1 MFYRKLPFNYSNED
15 SINLRQKNEDNN
27 NNTINRTSKIL
38 NKSATVNY
46 FKNRNYLNNSRI
58 ITNSNIKKI
67 NLNKSDFTGIEE
79 NSKSLY
85 NDNKND
91 NNESNVAS
99 PKEIKNF
106 TCTSSRINLYNYKK
120 LNKKRNSFNNNY
132 NYYNYNRLINLKGS
146 MNKKIE
152 NQKQINFTSEKEKNI
167 NVSKNSS
174 NILNESKIK
183 KSQSSIYI
191 ASTIN
196 NISNNIKYIQNNI
209 QKNLRKLAKSNSNE
223 HIIIRN
229 NNYISTISTSNSQS
243 YMNYNTYNSEI
254 AQSNRNNNYLENIS
268 INSNK
273 NNFNKIMK
281 TSINK
286 NRGIITPSKNKYQ
299 CAILS
304 KEVNDIISNYT
315 NSNPPKGKMTKKT
328 VKKIGIYDYTKEIIN
343 NTKNINSFL
352 NGAKHRNKIIS
363 NNDKNLNQR
372 YNHIT
377 VLNNKSSNKSNRS
390 QVLNSKNLKSN
401 VINSSNVYES
411 NNVFNI
417 NSRERNII
425 INKEIN
431 NYNNNNISEVISP
444 IQPTCNINFFPKNIS
459 NKDNICNIKDNL
471 TEPKIYSNYSNKNQ
485 QNHRLNII
493 KQINSMNDINMIFN
507 NNISNK
513 YSLTS
518 IDKKAKFNNAYF
530 SSNNSYNYTERNYT
544 NKNKIN

>member
-1 MFYRKLPFNYSNED
+1 
-15 SINLRQKNEDNN
+15 
-27 NNTINRTSKIL
+27 
-38 NKSATVNY
+38 
-46 FKNRNYLNNSRI
+46 
-58 ITNSNIKKI
+58 
-67 NLNKSDFTGIEE
+67 
-79 NSKSLY
+79 
-85 NDNKND
+85 
-91 NNESNVAS
+91 
-99 PKEIKNF
+99 
-106 TCTSSRINLYNYKK
+106 
-120 LNKKRNSFNNNY
+120 
-132 NYYNYNRLINLKGS
+132 
-146 MNKKIE
+146 
-152 NQKQINFTSEKEKNI
+152 
-167 NVSKNSS
+167 
-174 NILNESKIK
+174 
-183 KSQSSIYI
+183 
-191 ASTIN
+191 
-196 NISNNIKYIQNNI
+196 
-209 QKNLRKLAKSNSNE
+209 
-223 HIIIRN
+223 
-229 NNYISTISTSNSQS
+229 
-243 YMNYNTYNSEI
+243 
-254 AQSNRNNNYLENIS
+254 
-268 INSNK
+268 
-273 NNFNKIMK
+273 MK

-286 NRGIITPSKNKYQ
+286 NRGIITPSKKKYQ

-315 NSNPPKGKMTKKT
+315 NSNPPKEKIMKKT

-444 IQPTCNINFFPKNIS
+444 IQTKCNIDFYNKNIS
-459 NKDNICNIKDNL
+459 NKDNIFKIKGNF
-471 TEPKIYSNYSNKNQ
+471 TEPKNNSNNSNKNQ
-485 QNHRLNII
+485 QNNRLNII
-493 KQINSMNDINMIFN
+493 NQINSMNDINMIFN
-507 NNISNK
+507 NFNSK

-518 IDKKAKFNNAYF
+518 FDKKIKFNNAYF
-530 SSNNSYNYTERNYT
+530 SPNNNGYNYTERNYS